1 VFGVSLIKGL
11 LIIWA
16 IVTSL
21 WVALLIYRST
31 LGSHEDNQLFLGRP
45 DNLLEHDQQEVVKR
59 ERNLAPFLY
68 VLGTA
73 SAALLLSVV
82 GVWLWRG
89 LAT

>member
-1 VFGVSLIKGL
+1 MFGVGLIEGL

-16 IVTSL
+16 VVTGL

-31 LGSHEDNQLFLGRP
+31 LGSHEDNQLNLGQAG
-45 DNLLEHDQQEVVKR
+45 NLLEQDQQEVSKK
-59 ERNLAPFLY
+59 ENKLAPYLY

>member
-1 VFGVSLIKGL
+1 MFGVSLIKGL